1 MQRNNPKSS
10 EIFTEKLHDDL
21 SSDSSAE
28 NIKLL
33 LQSLFEIAQFTHID
47 LEKNYQSVLKDDDL
61 QNYLLRTLTKQEEIN
76 LQIRLEMLLKYFT
89 DTQLPEL
96 DHEDKELLKI
106 KKKIIILMNNLI
118 LDFESGIT
126 KIVESPSKIAT
137 FPGNGDLKQDGND
150 RDKISSQLNDKKT
163 IFVRQLIAILSEIL
177 NKSEDKN
184 FIKKIQK
191 IFEKDIYKNSNE
203 GNVLLIMDLKNLCVK
218 KNQQQLSAIID
229 SYRLE
234 LKELRSQDQTT
245 QLKIQQNSERL
256 IDYLKYEFIFN
267 YIANQAK
274 ERIEDLKKTDPE
286 FKDDAKVY
294 LNFYRLFNLI
304 GKEAKKDFSINF
316 PNINFRSYD
325 QTSDSFKPES
335 KQIIEFHDIIINIG
349 DNDKFFELLSQ
360 EIIKEI
366 NYEKESYV
374 SELFDIQAFKKLKD
388 IIEDSAILSIND
400 LLRLGILQ
408 DDLEKVVD
416 QISHNSQI
424 IIFKQK
430 ISKILGIGSSLE
442 VSDDYKSGEI
452 VGNVIRVIVE
462 ENRNKTSENNH
473 IQQLRTSSSP
483 SPLNGTRKS
492 LSSKSSQE
500 KEI

>member
-1 MQRNNPKSS
+1 M
-10 EIFTEKLHDDL
+10 
-21 SSDSSAE
+21 
-28 NIKLL
+28 
-33 LQSLFEIAQFTHID
+33 
-47 LEKNYQSVLKDDDL
+47 
-61 QNYLLRTLTKQEEIN
+61 
-76 LQIRLEMLLKYFT
+76 
-89 DTQLPEL
+89 
-96 DHEDKELLKI
+96 
-106 KKKIIILMNNLI
+106 
-118 LDFESGIT
+118 
-126 KIVESPSKIAT
+126 
-137 FPGNGDLKQDGND
+137 
-150 RDKISSQLNDKKT
+150 
-163 IFVRQLIAILSEIL
+163 
-177 NKSEDKN
+177 
-184 FIKKIQK
+184 
-191 IFEKDIYKNSNE
+191 
-203 GNVLLIMDLKNLCVK
+203 CK

-229 SYRLE
+229 SCRLE

-274 ERIEDLKKTDPE
+274 ERIEDLKKIDPE

-366 NYEKESYV
+366 NYEKKSYV

-408 DDLEKVVD
+408 DDLEKLVD

-442 VSDDYKSGEI
+442 VSDDYKFGEI